1 MLRCRVNY
9 FWCIQIVVFVSGVD
23 LNIFYVAHT
32 IVDAFCGI
40 CFNCLVELW
49 FVLKCFIK
57 CIK

>member
-1 MLRCRVNY
+1 M
-9 FWCIQIVVFVSGVD
+9 FVSDVD

-40 CFNCLVELW
+40 CFNWLVELW
-49 FVLKCFIK
+49 FVLKYFIK